1 MRNAEIAAALRELG
15 VLYELDGA
23 DRFRVQA
30 YREAARTVAESPVSI
45 EQLAEE
51 GRLTELPAIGRT
63 LAEKIEALIETGSI
77 PSADKLKA
85 KFPATLVEVTRV
97 PGLGAKTARRI
108 YDELGVKN
116 LAQLKEAAEQ
126 GRISGMRGLG
136 AKTEENILSSL
147 QGVTEDGIGERL
159 LLSNVLPIAEE
170 IRSDLLGL
178 GVANRIE
185 IAGSARRWTETC
197 KDLDLIAT
205 TDDAAGLVEALA
217 THGLSA
223 ESRRGGDAAASV
235 LTHSGLKVDLRIGT
249 EETFGNLL
257 QHFTGSAAHNVELRE
272 RALQRGYSVSE
283 HGVAEIEGK
292 KVHRFSEE
300 AAVYELLGLPYIQ
313 PELREG
319 RGEIEAGDTGEL
331 PDLVTLEDIR
341 GDVHCHTTLSDGR
354 NSLEEMAEEA
364 RRRGYAYLAIT
375 DHSATHGFGNH
386 VTDKQLAKR
395 IEEIR
400 AWNESAPRGFRL
412 LAGSEVNIGLDGS
425 PDYPDEL
432 LAELDWVMGSVHT
445 SFAISE
451 RAMTERVIAAME
463 NPLVDCIGHLTGR
476 LLLRREPYGVDMPR
490 IAEAAARTGTMMEI
504 NGNPNRRDLNEHN
517 AKLAAEAGVR
527 IVCTTDAHGTET
539 LGNIQYSVATAR
551 RAWLSAEQIANT
563 RNWRSF
569 APLRKRA
576 RKEGSGGASS
586 RRAPAGRRGRSPP
599 AGASGRR
606 RARAPW

>member
-45 EQLAEE
+45 QQLAEE
-51 GRLTELPAIGRT
+51 GRLTELPAIGKT
-63 LAEKIEALIETGSI
+63 LAEKIETLIETGSI
-77 PSADKLKA
+77 PSAEKLKA

-97 PGLGAKTARRI
+97 PGVGAKTARRI
-108 YDELGVKN
+108 YDELGVEN
-116 LAQLKEAAEQ
+116 LTQLKEAAEQ
-126 GRISGMRGLG
+126 GRIAGMRGLG
-136 AKTEENILSSL
+136 AKTEENILSAL
-147 QGVTEDGIGERL
+147 EGVTEDGIGERL
-159 LLSNVLPIAEE
+159 LLSNVLPVAEE

-205 TDDAAGLVEALA
+205 SDDAARLVEALA

-257 QHFTGSAAHNVELRE
+257 QHFTGSAEHNVELRE

-283 HGVAEIEGK
+283 HGVAEVEGK

-300 AAVYELLGLPYIQ
+300 AGVYELLGLPYIE

-331 PDLVTLEDIR
+331 PDLITVEDVR
-341 GDVHCHTTLSDGR
+341 GDLHCHTTLSDGR

-375 DHSATHGFGNH
+375 DHSASHGFGNH
-386 VTDKQLAKR
+386 VTDRQLAKR

-400 AWNESAPRGFRL
+400 AYNGSGPRGFRL
-412 LAGSEVNIGLDGS
+412 LAGSEVNIGTDGS
-425 PDYPDEL
+425 LDYPDDL
-432 LAELDWVMGSVHT
+432 LAELDWVMASVHT
-445 SFAISE
+445 SFTISQQ
-451 RAMTERVIAAME
+451 AMTERVVAAME
-463 NPLVDCIGHLTGR
+463 HPLVDCIGHLTGR
-476 LLLRREPYGVDMPR
+476 LLLRREPYAVDMVR
-490 IAEAAARTGTMMEI
+490 IADAAASTGTMMEI

-527 IVCTTDAHGTET
+527 IICTTDAHGTET
-539 LGNIQYSVATAR
+539 LANMRYSVATAR
-551 RAWLSAEQIANT
+551 RAWLSADQVANT

-576 RKEGSGGASS
+576 KN
-586 RRAPAGRRGRSPP
+586 
-599 AGASGRR
+599 
-606 RARAPW
+606 

>member
-15 VLYELDGA
+15 ILYELDGA

-45 EQLAEE
+45 EQLAED
-51 GRLTELPAIGRT
+51 GRLTELPAVGKT
-63 LAEKIEALIETGSI
+63 LAEKIETLIETGSI

-108 YDELGVKN
+108 YDELGVEN

-126 GRISGMRGLG
+126 GRIADMRGLG

-147 QGVTEDGIGERL
+147 EGVTEDGIGERL
-159 LLSNVLPIAEE
+159 LLSHVLPIAEE

-205 TDDAAGLVEALA
+205 TDDATALVEALA

-257 QHFTGSAAHNVELRE
+257 QHFTGSAEHNVELRE

-283 HGVAEIEGK
+283 HGVAKVEGK
-292 KVHRFSEE
+292 KVHRFAKETG
-300 AAVYELLGLPYIQ
+300 VYELLGLPYIE

-331 PDLVTLEDIR
+331 PDLVTVDDIR
-341 GDVHCHTTLSDGR
+341 GDLHCHTTLSDGR
-354 NSLEEMAEEA
+354 NTLEEMAEEA
-364 RRRGYAYLAIT
+364 RGRGYAYLAIT
-375 DHSATHGFGNH
+375 DHSASHGFGNH
-386 VTDKQLAKR
+386 VTAKQLAKR

-412 LAGSEVNIGLDGS
+412 LAGSEVNIGMDGS
-425 PDYPDEL
+425 LDYSDEL
-432 LAELDWVMGSVHT
+432 LAELDWVVGSVHT

-451 RAMTERVIAAME
+451 KAMTERVIAAME
-463 NPLVDCIGHLTGR
+463 HPLVDCIGHLTGR
-476 LLLRREPYGVDMPR
+476 LLLRREPYGVDMMR

-504 NGNPNRRDLNEHN
+504 NGNPNRRDLNEQN

-539 LGNIQYSVATAR
+539 LANIRYSVATAR
-551 RAWLSAEQIANT
+551 RA
-563 RNWRSF
+563 
-569 APLRKRA
+569 
-576 RKEGSGGASS
+576 
-586 RRAPAGRRGRSPP
+586 
-599 AGASGRR
+599 
-606 RARAPW
+606 

>member
-15 VLYELDGA
+15 ILYELDGA

-30 YREAARTVAESPVSI
+30 YREAARTIAESPVSI
-45 EQLAEE
+45 EQLAQE
-51 GRLTELPAIGRT
+51 GRLTELPAVGKT
-63 LAEKIEALIETGSI
+63 LAEKIETLIETGSI
-77 PSADKLKA
+77 PSAEKLKA

-108 YDELGVKN
+108 YDELGVEN
-116 LAQLKEAAEQ
+116 LTQLKEAAEQ
-126 GRISGMRGLG
+126 GRIAEMRGLG
-136 AKTEENILSSL
+136 AKKEESILSSL
-147 QGVTEDGIGERL
+147 EGVTEDGIGERL
-159 LLSNVLPIAEE
+159 LLSNVLPVAEE
-170 IRSDLLGL
+170 IRSDLLAL

-185 IAGSARRWTETC
+185 IAGSARRLTETC

-223 ESRRGGDAAASV
+223 ESRRGGDVAASV
-235 LTHSGLKVDLRIGT
+235 LTHAGLKVDLRIGT

-257 QHFTGSAAHNVELRE
+257 QHFTGSAEHNVELRE

-283 HGVAEIEGK
+283 HGVAKVEGK
-292 KVHRFSEE
+292 KVHRFPEE
-300 AAVYELLGLPYIQ
+300 AGVYELLGLPYIE

-331 PDLVTLEDIR
+331 PDLLTVDDIR
-341 GDVHCHTTLSDGR
+341 GDLHCHTTLSDGR
-354 NSLEEMAEEA
+354 NSLEEMAAEA
-364 RRRGYAYLAIT
+364 RRLGYAYLAIT
-375 DHSATHGFGNH
+375 DHSASHGFGNH
-386 VTDKQLAKR
+386 VTDRQLAKR

-412 LAGSEVNIGLDGS
+412 LAGSEVNIGPDGS
-425 PDYPDEL
+425 LDYPDEL
-432 LAELDWVMGSVHT
+432 LVELDWVMASVHT
-445 SFAISE
+445 SFNISE
-451 RAMTERVIAAME
+451 KAMTERVIAAME
-463 NPLVDCIGHLTGR
+463 QPLVDCIGHLTGR
-476 LLLRREPYGVDMPR
+476 LLLRREPYAVDMVR

-539 LGNIQYSVATAR
+539 LANIRYSVATAR
-551 RAWLSAEQIANT
+551 RAWLSADQVANT
-563 RNWRSF
+563 RTWRSF

-576 RKEGSGGASS
+576 KKR
-586 RRAPAGRRGRSPP
+586 
-599 AGASGRR
+599 
-606 RARAPW
+606 